1 MFKIVQ
7 MSHILIKEFLKAH
20 QNKKLTLIDA
30 TSGMGN
36 DSLFIA
42 QNLNNQSRLY
52 CYDIQS
58 EAIVT
63 TNQLL
68 LKNNIN
74 NVTLF
79 LDSHENIKINN
90 VDLIIFNLGYL
101 PTKDKNITTNAI
113 VTLNTIKKLLLN
125 NPNITVII
133 VVYPGHEEGLK
144 ESILLEDYVLNLEA
158 NKYLVSKYQN
168 YNQNKSPYILTIS
181 KKGSI

>member
-20 QNKKLTLIDA
+20 QNKELTLIDA

-68 LKNNIN
+68 LKNNIQRQY
-74 NVTLF
+74 VALSSP
-79 LDSHENIKINN
+79 LRKICALSRTFSM
-90 VDLIIFNLGYL
+90 VR
-101 PTKDKNITTNAI
+101 
-113 VTLNTIKKLLLN
+113 
-125 NPNITVII
+125 
-133 VVYPGHEEGLK
+133 
-144 ESILLEDYVLNLEA
+144 
-158 NKYLVSKYQN
+158 
-168 YNQNKSPYILTIS
+168 
-181 KKGSI
+181 